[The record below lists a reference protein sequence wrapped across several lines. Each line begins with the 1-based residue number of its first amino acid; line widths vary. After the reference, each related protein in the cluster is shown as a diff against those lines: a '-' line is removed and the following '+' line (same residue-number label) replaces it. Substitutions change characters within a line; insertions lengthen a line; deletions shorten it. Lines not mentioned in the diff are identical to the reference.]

1 VAGRLI
7 VMSGPSG
14 SGKTSIIRRLLDR
27 VDIVFS
33 VSATTRPPRPGETQG
48 VDYDF
53 VTTEEF
59 EEMIERD
66 DLLEWA
72 IYNGNHYGTP
82 SDPVDLEISA
92 GRDVLLDIEIDGARQ
107 VRAHRP
113 DALMIFVAPPSTKVL
128 EQRLRSRG
136 DTSSQDIASRLK
148 IAESQLEEAPSL
160 FDHIVVNEALEHAI
174 DDVANLII
182 GSG

>member
-1 VAGRLI
+1 
-7 VMSGPSG
+7 
-14 SGKTSIIRRLLDR
+14 
-27 VDIVFS
+27 
-33 VSATTRPPRPGETQG
+33 
-48 VDYDF
+48 
-53 VTTEEF
+53 
-59 EEMIERD
+59 
-66 DLLEWA
+66 
-72 IYNGNHYGTP
+72 
-82 SDPVDLEISA
+82 
-92 GRDVLLDIEIDGARQ
+92 
-107 VRAHRP
+107 
-113 DALMIFVAPPSTKVL
+113 MIFVAPPSTKVL